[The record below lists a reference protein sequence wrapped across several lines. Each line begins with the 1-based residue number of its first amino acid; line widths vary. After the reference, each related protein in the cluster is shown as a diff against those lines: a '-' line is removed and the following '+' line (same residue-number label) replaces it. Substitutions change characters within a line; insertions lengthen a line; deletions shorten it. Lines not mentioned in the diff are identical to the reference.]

1 VAERESKLASLRSP
15 SQNQNVRAHVQPRP

>member
-1 VAERESKLASLRSP
+1 VAERESELASLRSP